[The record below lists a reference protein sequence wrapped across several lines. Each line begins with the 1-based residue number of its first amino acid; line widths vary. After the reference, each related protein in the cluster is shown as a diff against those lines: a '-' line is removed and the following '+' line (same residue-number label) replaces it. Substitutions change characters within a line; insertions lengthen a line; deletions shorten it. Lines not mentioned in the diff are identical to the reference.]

1 MGCIHVHVPKYI
13 QKPLINLN
21 FGKKYGKPV
30 SEISH
35 PFTEPRSPPSF
46 AVLLSLEKT
55 FLFLGCF

>member
-1 MGCIHVHVPKYI
+1 MYMSPSTYR
-13 QKPLINLN
+13 KPLINLN
-21 FGKKYGKPV
+21 FEEKYGKPV

-35 PFTEPRSPPSF
+35 PFTEPWSPPSF